1 MPSVANKN
9 FPYHV
14 RTTQIGI
21 MEVNG
26 NAAKGTTE
34 SFGHHIYEP
43 TIHEQTVIIPLTKRT
58 EELFEGNCLN
68 ICVHGLYLIL
78 NVIPGFLLFQY

>member
-14 RTTQIGI
+14 RTTQIGV
-21 MEVNG
+21 MELNG
-26 NAAKGTTE
+26 NSGNSTME
-34 SFGHHIYEP
+34 QFSHHTYEP

-58 EELFEGNCLN
+58 EELFEGIQSLQ
-68 ICVHGLYLIL
+68 LYL
-78 NVIPGFLLFQY
+78 